1 MLEGIRVLS
10 FTHFLQG
17 PSAVRILADM
27 GADVI
32 KVEIPSGPFERNW
45 AGMDTW
51 LNGMSMAFLMANHN
65 QRSLSVDM
73 TTEEGREIIE
83 RLLATTDVVVQN
95 FRPGV
100 LEKYGFGCE
109 DVRKRY
115 PKIVYCSCSG
125 FGSTGP
131 YKERPGQDLIVQGLS
146 GLVSLNGRSDTP
158 PVAMGAP
165 VVDQHGAVL
174 AALGV
179 VAALFDREKTANG
192 HAVDSSLLGAAM
204 DLQLEPFNY
213 YLNKGYL
220 YDKLDTGTSARC
232 YHTPYGIYQT
242 ADDYIILSNT
252 PIDKLKKIFGD
263 EYFTGFTQA
272 EVHARRTEIDK
283 IVCERMKT
291 KTSAEWVEIFEE
303 NKAWYSKIKEYP
315 EVEKDPQ
322 LQFNEMIQ
330 TVDHPVAGR
339 YRVLLHPVKFD
350 GKNLPIR
357 KVPPCLGEHT
367 REIMKECGYT
377 DQEIEQVLAKKAA
390 VSYT

>member
-17 PSAVRILADM
+17 PSAVQILADM
-27 GADVI
+27 GAEVI
-32 KVEIPSGPFERNW
+32 KVEIPSGPYERNW

-51 LNGMSMAFLMANHN
+51 INGMSMFFLMANRN
-65 QRSLSVDM
+65 QRSLAVDM
-73 TTEEGREIIE
+73 STGEGREIIE
-83 RLLATTDVVVQN
+83 RLLAQTDVVVQN

-100 LEKYGFGCE
+100 LEKYGFGCD
-109 DVRKRY
+109 DVRERY
-115 PKIVYCSCSG
+115 PKIVYCNCSG
-125 FGSTGP
+125 FGTTGP

-146 GLVSLNGRSDTP
+146 GLASLNGRSDSP
-158 PVAMGAP
+158 PTAIGAP

-179 VAALFDREKTANG
+179 VAALFDRQRTGNG
-192 HAVDSSLLGAAM
+192 HVVDSSLLGAAM

-213 YLNKGYL
+213 FLNQGRV
-220 YDKLDTGTSARC
+220 YDKLPTGTSARC
-232 YHTPYGIYQT
+232 YQTPYGVYQT
-242 ADDYIILSNT
+242 ADDYIILSAT

-263 EYFTGFTQA
+263 EHFAGFTQA
-272 EVHARRTEIDK
+272 EVHARRTEIDR
-283 IVCERMKT
+283 IVADRMKT
-291 KTSAEWVEIFEE
+291 KTTDEWIPIFEE
-303 NKAWYSKIKEYP
+303 NKAWHSRISEYP

-367 REIMKECGYT
+367 REIMKEVGYS
-377 DQEIEQVLAKKAA
+377 DPEIEHILASRAA
-390 VSYT
+390 VSYQ